1 MDLGILIVMVNVY
14 INSENEQLKQFIFD
28 EFIDRIEESDIDY
41 HFDNNHRH
49 YETVHKV
56 IINIEQK

>member
-1 MDLGILIVMVNVY
+1 MVNVY
-14 INSENEQLKQFIFD
+14 INSDNEQLKQFIFD

-56 IINIEQK
+56 VNNIEQK